1 MSHNDQ
7 AADAGRATGG
17 VDGQPST
24 DSPAGPGE
32 ADVAGTDADAARGH
46 PKPNRLVLEARSER
60 AIVRVEVGGEIG
72 SDCLL
77 GDSEPSYDDVAICRL
92 DGEGEREGYRFSGP
106 MVDLEVV
113 EGEVAVE
120 LDFRRDGPGEREGPT
135 RLSVHA
141 QGPAVDYEL
150 AVSGA
155 VESISGGT
163 PADPDGN
170 LVDAVTGRVTGSS
183 VDEYLFSG
191 EVTAFE
197 TATDDVVVLL
207 DGQVV
212 DPADLG

>member
-7 AADAGRATGG
+7 AAGAGREVAGI
-17 VDGQPST
+17 DGQPTT

-32 ADVAGTDADAARGH
+32 ADVPETDADAARGH
-46 PKPNRLVLEARSER
+46 PKPNRLVLQARSEQ
-60 AIVRVEVGGEIG
+60 AIVRIEVGGEIG

-92 DGEGEREGYRFSGP
+92 DGAGERDGYRFSGP

-120 LDFRRDGPGEREGPT
+120 LDLRRGGPGERGGPT

-141 QGPAVDYEL
+141 QGPAVDYEF

-163 PADPDGN
+163 TADPDGN

-197 TATDDVVVLL
+197 SGADDVLVLL
-207 DGQVV
+207 EGQVV
-212 DPADLG
+212 DSADLG